1 MNNIDRN
8 NVSFERDFNS
18 AEGSMIHEN
27 MKCTEEEKE
36 LIRLRYLRLISEEE
50 FIKRTL
56 ELAMK

>member
-18 AEGSMIHEN
+18 AEGNMIHEN

-50 FIKRTL
+50 FIKRAL

>member
-18 AEGSMIHEN
+18 AEGNMIHEN

-36 LIRLRYLRLISEEE
+36 LIKLRYLRVITEEE
-50 FIKRTL
+50 FIKKAL
-56 ELAMK
+56 ELTMK

>member
-8 NVSFERDFNS
+8 NISFERDFNV
-18 AEGSMIHEN
+18 AEGNMIHEN

-50 FIKRTL
+50 FIKRTV